1 MKSSCELSSSVN
13 VFIPQSFSVY
23 DTLNLKQK
31 ETELEVEERRKWT
44 SVAFF

>member
-31 ETELEVEERRKWT
+31 ETEVEERRKWT